1 MAKLQDASR
10 DVGRPSDLTWP
21 IIQISAL
28 VRIADSLEAIATN
41 TQKMASNYTEM
52 ENNLRWYRDECHRMS
67 QKIEHLKASRAG
79 HMAAKTKLRK
89 RQEKQVND
97 TTRIKAD
104 PDKSDP
110 RGVELSENIQ

>member
-10 DVGRPSDLTWP
+10 DINRPSDLTWP

-52 ENNLRWYRDECHRMS
+52 ENDLRWYRDEC
-67 QKIEHLKASRAG
+67 Q
-79 HMAAKTKLRK
+79 
-89 RQEKQVND
+89 
-97 TTRIKAD
+97 
-104 PDKSDP
+104 
-110 RGVELSENIQ
+110 